1 MDTAEL
7 LRLLACPRCLG
18 DLEALDC
25 DGATAGFACAACQVV
40 YPVRD
45 DIPVMLVE
53 EAIPRE
59 VWDSRPRT
67 PESGAHPGGNH

>member
-1 MDTAEL
+1 MNTEEL
-7 LRLLACPRCLG
+7 LRLLACPKCLG
-18 DLEALDC
+18 DLSALGRGDTT
-25 DGATAGFACAACQVV
+25 DGFACAACGLV

-59 VWDSRPRT
+59 KWDREHTRSPR
-67 PESGAHPGGNH
+67 EDA